1 MSFII
6 GGLLAS
12 VVSGAMYLYRETL
25 MNYLYAKPELE
36 PIYDVSRKFR
46 SLGGYVLELGIKNG
60 QFFRLI
66 EDGDSIMIP
75 SRKLLECISHDE
87 NKIEYK
93 FEVGYTVT
101 FLNHAHHMIILV
113 KYENLV
119 IVDLMIDKE
128 QDENIYKKIDKD
140 SLELD
145 HLESFF
151 TNGM

>member
-6 GGLLAS
+6 GGVLAS
-12 VVSGAMYLYRETL
+12 VMSGAVYLYREYIT
-25 MNYLYAKPELE
+25 NYFYPNPELE
-36 PIYDVSRKFR
+36 PIYDISRKFR
-46 SLGGYVLELGIKNG
+46 SLGGYVLELGVKNG

-128 QDENIYKKIDKD
+128 KDENIYKKIEKD
-140 SLELD
+140 SFELD
-145 HLESFF
+145 YLESFF
-151 TNGM
+151 TN